1 MTVRSLAFAV
11 TCTSLFLFAAGCRSP
26 HEGRAEQAPKPA
38 AASVR
43 QPLDV
48 LIEEGRPSEM
58 EARQYGYRLELRDAM
73 ERDLPRRLARYG
85 FDARMIR
92 QRSEHGGPAGGRHL
106 LVVHY
111 DAYNPG
117 SAGARI
123 AVGFGAGAASLDM
136 SMTLHQGGAPVLSW
150 KDGCGTSGHWSR
162 IINKLDDNMGKKLQA
177 FYQKR

>member
-1 MTVRSLAFAV
+1 MTIRSFAYV
-11 TCTSLFLFAAGCRSP
+11 VACASLVMVAAGCRSS
-26 HEGRAEQAPKPA
+26 RAGHAESSRLSAVA
-38 AASVR
+38 VR
-43 QPLDV
+43 QALDV
-48 LIEEGRPSEM
+48 LIEEGKPSEM
-58 EARQYGYRLELRDAM
+58 QSKQYEYRCELRDYM

-85 FDARMIR
+85 FDVRMIR
-92 QRSEHGGPAGGRHL
+92 QRGEQTAGRHL

-117 SAGARI
+117 SSAARI
-123 AVGFGAGAASLDM
+123 VVGYGAGAASLDM
-136 SMTLHQGGAPVLSW
+136 SMCLFQGEAVVMSW